1 MNGIMY
7 LLYTLVLILC
17 GCGLVPRLL
26 WCCLRGADY
35 HQGLLARL
43 GYGGVMRVDAA
54 ALHGCLWFHAASVG
68 EAQGLQPIIACL
80 HARFP
85 TWPVIVS
92 TFTPTGKAMAQS
104 LIPEAVVVFLLPFDV
119 PCLMRRLVR
128 HLRPRA
134 LIVQETEL
142 WPHLFRA
149 VARRHVPLVVV
160 NGRLSPRSFRRYLCI
175 RMLMRRLL
183 ADVTLLLVQSHE
195 IAQRFVRLGAIES
208 RLRVV
213 GNTNID
219 RALHAAQMP
228 VQVHP
233 LAAVVQ
239 GHRVLVA
246 GSTHEGEEAILLA
259 VYRRLRQQYP
269 ELLLVLA
276 PRHLHRVDTVI
287 RQVQAHHYRAV
298 RRSQCEHMR
307 PTALQGDVVLV
318 LDTLGELAGL
328 YRLSVVA
335 FVGGSFVPIGG
346 HNILEPAVYAKPL
359 FFGPYMQHYPELAQM
374 LCSAGGAIQ
383 VTSGDALYRH
393 LAHLLRYP
401 HVGDNMGQR
410 ALQALVAHRGAL
422 QATDDIVT
430 TLLQQEDSPCPR
442 DSCQLSSEQEGYT

>member
-1 MNGIMY
+1 MNGAMY
-7 LLYTLVLILC
+7 FLYTLVLILY
-17 GCGLVPRLL
+17 GCGLVPHLL
-26 WCCLRGADY
+26 WCCLRGAGY
-35 HQGLLARL
+35 HRGLLARL

-68 EAQGLQPIIACL
+68 EALGLQPIIACL
-80 HARFP
+80 HARYP
-85 TWPVIVS
+85 TWPVVVS

-104 LIPEAVVVFLLPFDV
+104 LVPEAAVVFLLPLDV
-119 PCLMRRLVR
+119 PWLMRRLVR
-128 HLRPRA
+128 HLCPRA

-149 VARRHVPLVVV
+149 VARRQVPLVVV
-160 NGRLSPRSFRRYLCI
+160 NGRLSPRAFRRYLYI
-175 RMLMRRLL
+175 RTLMRRLL

-195 IAQRFVRLGAIES
+195 IAQRFIRLGAVES

-219 RALHAAQMP
+219 RALHAAQVP
-228 VQVHP
+228 AQVHP
-233 LAAVVQ
+233 LAAVVH
-239 GHRVLVA
+239 GRRVLVA
-246 GSTHEGEEAILLA
+246 GSTHEGEEAILLV

-276 PRHLHRVDTVI
+276 PRHLHRVDTVM
-287 RQVQAHHYRAV
+287 RQVQAHRYRAV

-307 PTALQGDVVLV
+307 PTELHGDAVLV

-328 YRLSVVA
+328 YRLSMAA

-374 LCSAGGAIQ
+374 LCTAGGAVQ
-383 VTSGDALYRH
+383 VTSGDALYQH
-393 LAHLLRYP
+393 LAHLLQYP
-401 HVGDNMGQR
+401 HVGDSMGQR

-422 QATDDIVT
+422 QATDDMVSA
-430 TLLQQEDSPCPR
+430 LLQQEAPRCPHDR
-442 DSCQLSSEQEGYT
+442 CQL